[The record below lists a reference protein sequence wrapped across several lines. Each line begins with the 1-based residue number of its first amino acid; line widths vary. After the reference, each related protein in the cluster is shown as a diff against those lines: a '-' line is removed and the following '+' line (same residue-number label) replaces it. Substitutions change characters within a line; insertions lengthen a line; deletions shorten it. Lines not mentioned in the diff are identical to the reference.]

1 MVFSATVL
9 RRAVTASAVTVAIAL
24 SPVLTAIASAESV
37 VGAGATFPDLLYKR
51 YIAEFQKKNSDIKV
65 TYQAVG
71 SGAGIRQTIAGT
83 VDFGGSDAA
92 MTDAQMKEGEA
103 GKRGVILVP
112 TAGGSVV
119 PIYNLPG
126 VAKLKL
132 GRNVLPDIFSGRI
145 TKWNDPKIAADNP
158 GVNLPDKT
166 IKTVVR
172 ADGSGTTFIFT
183 NHLSTVSSYFK
194 GRVGVGT
201 APKWTTDPLKGRGNA
216 GVAATVQQTDGAIGY
231 VEFSYAEANKLAV
244 AEVQS
249 SSGQWFAAS
258 LEATNTAI
266 NALNIPD
273 GTFRVFDGDPKAGYP
288 ITGLTWMMVYRSYSS
303 PAKSQAVKKWI
314 NWVLTDGQGLNNDL
328 KFARI
333 SPETAQRVRTYVES
347 NVK

>member
-24 SPVLTAIASAESV
+24 SPVLTAIASAESL

-51 YIAEFQKKNSDIKV
+51 YIAEFQKKNPGTKV
-65 TYQAVG
+65 TYQALG
-71 SGAGIRQTIAGT
+71 SGAGIRQVIGGT

-126 VAKLKL
+126 VPKLRL
-132 GRNVLPDIFSGRI
+132 GRQVLPDIFAGRI
-145 TKWNDPKIAADNP
+145 TKWNDAKIAADNP
-158 GVNLPDKT
+158 GVALPDKP

-172 ADGSGTTFIFT
+172 ADSSGTTFIFT
-183 NHLSTVSSYFK
+183 NHLAAVSTYFK

-216 GVAATVQQTDGAIGY
+216 GVAASVGQTAGSIGY
-231 VEFSYAEANKLAV
+231 VEQSYAEANKMTV
-244 AEVQS
+244 AEVQAKN
-249 SSGQWFAAS
+249 GQWYAPS
-258 LEATNTAI
+258 LEATNAAI
-266 NALNIPD
+266 GSLRIPD
-273 GTFRVFDGDPKAGYP
+273 STFRVFDGDPANGYP
-288 ITGLTWMMVYRSYSS
+288 ITGLTWIMVYRDYDDNK
-303 PAKSQAVKKWI
+303 AKAVREWVRWI
-314 NWVLTDGQGLNNDL
+314 LTEGQSINKDLN
-328 KFARI
+328 FARI
-333 SPETAQRVRTYVES
+333 SEADAQRVLNYVDA